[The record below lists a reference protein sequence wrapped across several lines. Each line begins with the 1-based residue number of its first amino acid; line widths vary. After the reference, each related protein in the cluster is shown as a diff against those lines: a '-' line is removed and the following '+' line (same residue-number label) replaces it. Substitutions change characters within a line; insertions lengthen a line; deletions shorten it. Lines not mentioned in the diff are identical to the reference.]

1 MRARLISIMLFVFLA
16 LSLIAGLSLIFR
28 AQEVEIPLRPAML
41 AREGIGVVRI
51 HGIISVN
58 APGGPFEMRRGT
70 DHYISRIR
78 ALLRNPRVKAI
89 VIRVDSPGGSIGAVQ
104 ELYAAILEAREER
117 PIIISMGDIATS
129 GGLYVS
135 AAANYIM
142 ANPGTITGSIGVAVG
157 NINFHRLMQE
167 HGVGMEVIKSGEYK
181 DILSAWREMAEGER
195 ELLQALVSE
204 LHLQFVNAVATGRN
218 MDIDKVKEIAD
229 GRIFTG
235 AQALELGLVDRLGGF
250 NEAIDVAMEK
260 AGLRGE
266 PVIIEKER
274 PFWERMFPG
283 ASGGDGVS
291 RLLEAIEGS
300 PLPVKFIYHFPSGI

>member
-1 MRARLISIMLFVFLA
+1 MRSRLISIVLLVFLA
-16 LSLIAGLSLIFR
+16 LSLIAGISLIFH
-28 AQEVEIPLRPAML
+28 AQEEEISWRPAVI

-51 HGIISVN
+51 HGPIFTDASEGMFKTVRGAGYYVN
-58 APGGPFEMRRGT
+58 
-70 DHYISRIR
+70 RIGE
-78 ALLRNPRVKAI
+78 LLRDRRVKAI

-104 ELYAAILEAREER
+104 ELYAAILKAREKK

-129 GGLYVS
+129 GGLYIS
-135 AAANYIM
+135 AAACYIM

-167 HGVGMEVIKSGEYK
+167 HGIGMEVIKSGEHK
-181 DILSAWREMAEGER
+181 DILSAWREMSEEER
-195 ELLQALVSE
+195 ELLQALVDE
-204 LHLQFVNAVATGRN
+204 LHLQFVNAVAAGR
-218 MDIDKVKEIAD
+218 DIDIDRVKEIAD

-235 AQALELGLVDRLGGF
+235 TEAMRLGFVDRLGGF
-250 NEAIDVAMEK
+250 SEAIDVAMEK
-260 AGLRGE
+260 AGLEGE

-291 RLLEAIEGS
+291 RLLRQIEDS
-300 PLPVKFIYHFPSGI
+300 HLPVKFIYHFPLGI